1 MQSVVFYCSAFLF
14 FIYISSSTCLT
25 LAALPETVDDKREM
39 ARIHMDAGL
48 RYFQNGRFSNGLA
61 EWSQAEKLFAS
72 TGDTTGEG
80 RALLRKGSA
89 YLALG
94 KYLDAVA
101 NLRRALIL
109 VEDSNEVQ
117 LLAGIT
123 STLGNAY
130 LILGRT
136 EEGRRLLEAGI
147 LLAKDTGAMDIAAKT
162 QNNLGNLH
170 ASQGQ
175 HRKAME
181 AYRECL
187 IIADISGLEILAA
200 KASVNLARTMLTS
213 GKKGRANLELEN
225 ARVRTLKLAPSH
237 DKSYMLISLGKLYGR
252 LEDQTVTEKS
262 ANRLIAIEI
271 FEDAIKTAES
281 INDQRALSYGLGYL
295 GRVYEDAERYQKALR
310 LTQLAVQAAQ
320 RIGAAESLYQWEWQ
334 TGRLLLAEG
343 DSGGALAAYQRAIY
357 RLQSI
362 RSDLTTFNRAD
373 RGSFRKT
380 FGPIYLEYA
389 DLLLSYT
396 NVTTDPVQVEGY
408 LREVRETIELL
419 KGAELE
425 DYFQDDCVTALKE
438 KTRGIDRLASRTAAI
453 YPIILED
460 RLELLL
466 SLPREMVRFVTPVSS
481 DVLLQEVRVFR
492 RRLEKRTTH
501 QYMKHAGKLYD
512 WIIRPLEPTLQQN
525 GIDTLVVVPDGAL
538 RTIPMAALHDGNEF
552 LISRYAIAT
561 TPGLTLTDPRPLAR
575 KQTKVLL
582 GGLTESVQGFP
593 PLPNVEEELEQIQTL
608 FGGRLLQDQD
618 FVIPNMES
626 ELTRT
631 PYSIVHVASH
641 GQFDKDVSNTF
652 LLTYDGKLSMG
663 ALEQYLGISKY
674 RKEPVELLTLSA
686 CQTATG
692 DDRAALGLA
701 GIAIKAGARS
711 AVATLWSISD
721 RASTLL
727 ISDFYQQL
735 QNPSLSKAEALQ
747 QSQLTLLQDRRYR
760 HPAYWSPFLLIGNW
774 L

>member
-1 MQSVVFYCSAFLF
+1 MQRIVYYCCNFLF
-14 FIYISSSTCLT
+14 SFYISSFSCLT
-25 LAALPETVDDKREM
+25 WATSPEAVENKRDLARS
-39 ARIHMDAGL
+39 HMDAGL
-48 RYFQNGRFSNGLA
+48 RFFQDGRFGNGLS

-72 TGDTTGEG
+72 VGDTTGES

-94 KYLDAVA
+94 KYLDAVT
-101 NLRRALIL
+101 NLQRALIL
-109 VEDSNEVQ
+109 GEDSNDIQ
-117 LLAGIT
+117 LLASIT
-123 STLGNAY
+123 STLGNTY
-130 LILGRT
+130 FILGRT
-136 EEGRRLLEAGI
+136 EEGRQLLETSI
-147 LLAKDTGAMDIAAKT
+147 VLAKDAGEMDIVAKT
-162 QNNLGNLH
+162 KNNLGNLY
-170 ASQGQ
+170 ASQGWY
-175 HRKAME
+175 RKAMK

-187 IIADISGLEILAA
+187 SIADAFRLETLAA
-200 KASVNLARTMLTS
+200 KASVNLARTMLIS
-213 GKKGRANLELEN
+213 GDKGEANLVLEN
-225 ARVRTLKLAPSH
+225 ARVKTQKLARSH
-237 DKSYMLISLGKLYGR
+237 DKSYMLISIGKLYGR
-252 LEDQTVTEKS
+252 LEEKTAAERS
-262 ANRLIAIEI
+262 TNQIIATEI
-271 FEDAIKTAES
+271 FEDAIDVSKS
-281 INDQRALSYGLGYL
+281 IDNQRALSYGLGYL
-295 GRVYEDAERYQKALR
+295 GQLYEDEERYQEALR

-320 RIGAAESLYQWEWQ
+320 SIGAAESLYQWEWQ
-334 TGRLLLAEG
+334 TGRLLRAEG
-343 DSGGALAAYQRAIY
+343 DSEGAIAAYQRAIY
-357 RLQSI
+357 GLQSI
-362 RSDLTTFNRAD
+362 RTDLTTFNRAD
-373 RGSFRKT
+373 RGSFRQT

-389 DLLLSYT
+389 DLLLSHT
-396 NVTTDPVQVEGY
+396 NTTTDPVQVEDY
-408 LREVRETIELL
+408 LREVRGTIELL

-438 KTRGIDRLASRTAAI
+438 KTRGIDRLDSKTAAI

-466 SLPREMVRFVTPVSS
+466 SLPREMVRVVIQVSS
-481 DVLLQEVRVFR
+481 DVLLREVRVFR
-492 RRLEKRTTH
+492 RRLEKRSTH
-501 QYMKHAGKLYD
+501 QYMSHARKLYD

-525 GIDTLVVVPDGAL
+525 GIDTLVIVPDGAL
-538 RTIPMAALHDGNEF
+538 RTIPMAALHDGKEF

-575 KQTKVLL
+575 EQSTVLL

-593 PLPNVEEELEQIQTL
+593 ALPNVKQELEQIQIL
-608 FGGRLLQDQD
+608 FGGKLLQDQD
-618 FVIPNMES
+618 FVITNMES

-641 GQFDKDVSNTF
+641 GQFDKDVDNTF

-686 CQTATG
+686 CQTAAG

-711 AVATLWSISD
+711 ALATLWFISD

-735 QNPSLSKAEALQ
+735 QNPAVSKAEALQ
-747 QSQLTLLQDRRYR
+747 RSQLSLLRDRRYR